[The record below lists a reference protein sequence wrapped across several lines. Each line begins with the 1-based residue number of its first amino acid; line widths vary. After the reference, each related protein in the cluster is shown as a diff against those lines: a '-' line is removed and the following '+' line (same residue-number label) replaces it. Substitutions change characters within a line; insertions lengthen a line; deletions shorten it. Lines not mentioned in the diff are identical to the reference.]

1 MNLTALQ
8 GETRAHGD
16 THLMLSS
23 ISSAADRVL
32 CLPLPGPAA
41 GPSSSSPAASSS
53 STFWRRCSM
62 MRASCGSITGPDSCL
77 GMDGVRF
84 RMPLRRSNDSLRF
97 TADSSFSDSARRRP
111 EELEALED
119 KEEVAVSDDGDLR
132 SAETTGLNVEEVVV
146 KE

>member
-41 GPSSSSPAASSS
+41 GPSSSTAASSS

-62 MRASCGSITGPDSCL
+62 MRASCGSMTGPDSCL

-97 TADSSFSDSARRRP
+97 TADCSFSDSARRRP
-111 EELEALED
+111 EEPEALED

-132 SAETTGLNVEEVVV
+132 SAETTGLNVEEVIV

>member
-1 MNLTALQ
+1 MNLTTLQ

-41 GPSSSSPAASSS
+41 GPSSSTAASSS

-62 MRASCGSITGPDSCL
+62 MRASCGSMTGPDSCL

-97 TADSSFSDSARRRP
+97 TADCSFSDSARRRP
-111 EELEALED
+111 EEPEALED

-132 SAETTGLNVEEVVV
+132 SAETTGLNVEEVIV